1 MKNKNIQIEIEKKN
15 TKLKALNKR
24 LEYYMNLKNTLNNNL
39 EDSLNEYNNLCEEL
53 KIKENEEQNILKYQE
68 DYKKYKLLE
77 KTKKELLI
85 KLSQIQQEHIV
96 IKQTYNNYIEE
107 RKNLELKE
115 MKLKNKNETLKQT
128 LNEIKNNISERI
140 KEKKD
145 LETYLDNKIKEEVT

>member
-24 LEYYMNLKNTLNNNL
+24 LEYYMNLKNTLNKNL

-53 KIKENEEQNILKYQE
+53 KIKENEEQNILKYKE

-115 MKLKNKNETLKQT
+115 IKNETLKQT
-128 LNEIKNNISERI
+128 LN
-140 KEKKD
+140 KK
-145 LETYLDNKIKEEVT
+145 